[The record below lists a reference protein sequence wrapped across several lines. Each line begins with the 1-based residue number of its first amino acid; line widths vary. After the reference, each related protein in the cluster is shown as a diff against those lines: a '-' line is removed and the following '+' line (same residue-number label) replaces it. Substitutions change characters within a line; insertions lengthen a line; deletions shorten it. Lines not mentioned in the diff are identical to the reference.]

1 MLMVSFAIL
10 RIESVLF
17 KIYNLWFDAFKDFT
31 IFIIFYKKTKNNN
44 GSSLNIIEIG

>member
-1 MLMVSFAIL
+1 MVFFAIL